1 MSRVLEGPG
10 KLIDVIQD
18 IETLVAT
25 GKVMAIAG
33 TGFLIA
39 KNYRVGIPYAMRLGY
54 LVAKHRIVSEYN
66 LVKDVAKL
74 TRSTYFGDGKSKTK
88 AQVKKPPTPVK
99 GRPISSKPLRP
110 GRPPGGFGG
119 FGGINPVF
127 TWGGL
132 VLGALVY
139 ADQKL
144 GFLEETDPITGDVPV
159 A

>member
-1 MSRVLEGPG
+1 MSKVLEAPG
-10 KLIDVIQD
+10 KVVDVIQD

-54 LVAKHRIVSEYN
+54 LVVKHRIISEYN

-74 TRSTYFGDGKSKTK
+74 TRSTYFKSKTN
-88 AQVKKPPTPVK
+88 AQVKKPPTVVK

-132 VLGALVY
+132 VLGALIY
-139 ADQKL
+139 ADQEL
-144 GFLEETDPITGDVPV
+144 GLLEETDPITGDVPV

>member
-1 MSRVLEGPG
+1 MSKVLEGPG
-10 KLIDVIQD
+10 KVIDVIQD

-54 LVAKHRIVSEYN
+54 LVVKHRIVAEYN

-74 TRSTYFGDGKSKTK
+74 TRSTYFKTK
-88 AQVKKPPTPVK
+88 EPPKVQKPKPVK
-99 GRPISSKPLRP
+99 GRPISSKPIRRP
-110 GRPPGGFGG
+110 GKPPGGFGG

-127 TWGGL
+127 TWGGV

-139 ADQKL
+139 ADQEL
-144 GFLEETDPITGDVPV
+144 FSDEEFDPITGGMPV

>member
-1 MSRVLEGPG
+1 MSKVLEAPG

-54 LVAKHRIVSEYN
+54 LVAKHRIISEYN

-74 TRSTYFGDGKSKTK
+74 TRSTYFKSKTK
-88 AQVKKPPTPVK
+88 AQVKKPPTVVK

-139 ADQKL
+139 ADQEL
-144 GFLEETDPITGDVPV
+144 GFLEETDPITGDVPI